1 MRLCKCRKP
10 QPKQNRKGADV
21 CQVCGRYILPR
32 SGQPFPAGNADA
44 PIAAHRDPDHC
55 DRCGARVRRTRCPFC
70 D

>member
-44 PIAAHRDPDHC
+44 PIAANRDPDYC
-55 DRCGARVRRTRCPFC
+55 D
-70 D
+70 